1 MRKFDSFLNAASQKC
16 RSMKKQELT
25 SKLKKSQDL
34 LFDIVQDCRD
44 NILRKKLLK
53 IIDDLEDIEMEEL
66 SSLKKTDFE

>member
-1 MRKFDSFLNAASQKC
+1 
-16 RSMKKQELT
+16 MKKQELT

-34 LFDIVQDCRD
+34 LFDIVQNRGND
-44 NILRKKLLK
+44 ILRKKLLK